1 MRRSRKPTL
10 LGSPILVG
18 TLTIIVLGIAVYLS
32 YIAANGLPFVPSYR
46 VNVQVAN
53 ADEVSK
59 NADVR
64 IGGARVGQVLTITPE
79 PRSRTWPH
87 PYAQLRLSLQR
98 SVAPL
103 APDTHYEIRLSS
115 VLGGKYVELY
125 PGRSRTTGVPDG
137 GTLTLDANRRL
148 NHELPFVD
156 LDTALRIFGP
166 ATRSAI
172 RGSIAGFGT
181 AVAGRGVQLNDVTS
195 SLARLLGPAQT
206 VLRVLADPSNR
217 LAGLI
222 SGGAATTTAL
232 AAVAP
237 TVNAL
242 LADSAT
248 TFGALQDSALGQAI
262 DELPGTETSVT
273 NDLNASLPGLSETA
287 QLARALR
294 PSAALLPTA
303 ATRLDAIVT
312 GATPVF
318 RRVPTL
324 ASHLEGAI
332 AAVQALARDP
342 ASEKV
347 FRGLG
352 SNDLATFGA
361 SGLNGL
367 GAILRAVAPAQFA
380 CNVAGLWLRNFA
392 AGLTEGDSTAPWLR
406 TMPVFDPNEGTQAA
420 TPAPDLHLNYYPSES
435 SSQCQAGNEG
445 YSGKQLIG
453 KPPRTSTVVDNTAPP
468 PGVLERGERAGLVPP
483 GAG

>member
-1 MRRSRKPTL
+1 MNRARNPSVL
-10 LGSPILVG
+10 SSPILVG
-18 TLTIIVLGIAVYLS
+18 TITIIVLGIAVYLS
-32 YIAANGLPFVPSYR
+32 YIAANGLPFVATYR

-79 PRSRTWPH
+79 PRSRNWPH
-87 PYAQLRLSLQR
+87 PYAQLGLSLQR
-98 SVAPL
+98 SAPL
-103 APDTHYEIRLSS
+103 PPDTHYTIRLSS

-125 PGRSRTTGVPDG
+125 PGHSRAAGVPDG
-137 GTLTLDANRRL
+137 GTLTLNADTRL
-148 NHELPFVD
+148 DHELPFVD
-156 LDTALRIFGP
+156 LDTALRVFGP
-166 ATRSAI
+166 ATRTAI
-172 RGSIAGFGT
+172 RGSIAGFGS
-181 AVAGRGVQLNDVTS
+181 AVAGRGIQLNDITS
-195 SLARLLGPAQT
+195 SLARLLGPAQA
-206 VLRVLADPSNR
+206 VLRVFADPGSR
-217 LAGLI
+217 FAELI

-242 LADSAT
+242 LADGAT
-248 TFGALQDSALGQAI
+248 TFGALQDSALAQAI
-262 DELPGTETSVT
+262 DELPGTESSAT
-273 NDLNASLPGLSETA
+273 NDLNGSLPALAESA

-303 ATRLDAIVT
+303 ATRLDAIVN

-318 RRVPTL
+318 RHVPTL
-324 ASHLEGAI
+324 ASDLEGAT

-342 ASEKV
+342 ASERV
-347 FRGLG
+347 FQGLG

-380 CNVAGLWLRNFA
+380 CNVAGLWLHNYA
-392 AGLTEGDSTAPWLR
+392 AGLSEGDSSAPWLR
-406 TMPVFDPNEGTQAA
+406 TMPLFDSNESTQAA
-420 TPAPDLHLNYYPSES
+420 TPAPDLHLNYYPIES

-453 KPPRTSTVVDNTAPP
+453 NPPKTSTVVDNTAPP
-468 PGVLERGERAGLVPP
+468 PGVLERGAQAGLVPR
-483 GAG
+483 G